1 MVNIVTHARMEVK
14 ALYIMGIVTF
24 INYRLARNNYNILSL
39 IQKRENFLT
48 FELIKARSNTRVITY
63 EINKKETASPRLSN

>member
-1 MVNIVTHARMEVK
+1 MVSIVTHARMEVK
-14 ALYIMGIVTF
+14 ALYIMDIVTF